1 MITDNQATCTT
12 SIKYKMGSDFNICR
26 KRSTFFLFSF
36 PFKMKVIITGAS
48 GLLGRAVYK
57 TFKETNSNYEGI
69 FVKDYNLYIKFLNF
83 DFNFFFFKFH
93 SFHFNCFND
102 FKFF

>member
-1 MITDNQATCTT
+1 MIIDNQQLCAT
-12 SIKYKMGSDFNICR
+12 SIKYKNDILKNDQLF
-26 KRSTFFLFSF
+26 FFLLF

-69 FVKDYNLYIKFLNF
+69 FYQRL
-83 DFNFFFFKFH
+83 
-93 SFHFNCFND
+93 
-102 FKFF
+102 